1 MVLKRF
7 GLPGASRE
15 GAWQGVPAKHVLGVF
30 FRWFLGCLVGVLG
43 AFWAVLG
50 ASWGRLGAS
59 WGSLGS
65 FCGRCGVSQL
75 RLGGVLRRLGGA
87 LEHLVGVVG
96 VLEPIL
102 DVFFARFWDD
112 VEVHF

>member
-30 FRWFLGCLVGVLG
+30 FRWFLGCLVGV
-43 AFWAVLG
+43 
-50 ASWGRLGAS
+50 
-59 WGSLGS
+59 
-65 FCGRCGVSQL
+65 
-75 RLGGVLRRLGGA
+75 
-87 LEHLVGVVG
+87 VG
-96 VLEPIL
+96 VLESIL
-102 DVFFARFWDD
+102 VVFFARFWDD

>member
-43 AFWAVLG
+43 A
-50 ASWGRLGAS
+50 SW
-59 WGSLGS
+59 
-65 FCGRCGVSQL
+65 
-75 RLGGVLRRLGGA
+75 
-87 LEHLVGVVG
+87 E
-96 VLEPIL
+96 
-102 DVFFARFWDD
+102 RFGLS
-112 VEVHF
+112 